1 MGIGH
6 HGVRPTGDLLELL
19 DRVLAQ
25 DRGPHVLEGKLAI
38 GVQLGSAVQ
47 WWEVTFVTPPETAWV
62 AQPSDHARVALL
74 LTQTVAGEII
84 EQGMIAHPSGCFAFG
99 DRALFLRFLTRYLRD
114 AERHPPGASQLLKG
128 LLAAFQTARA
138 LSSLPELRRAV
149 ARACV
154 PEREVTPQFVLDLF
168 SDEPLAVGR
177 ALDLLRAGLAFLDSL
192 PASAGARGGEIGS
205 QILELGRP
213 RTLLMRALQRVN
225 PRPGALVLTKD
236 EARQLIAV
244 VREDRRLLSVL
255 RLGDLRVGGLC
266 SVDPSAN
273 PEIWALLE
281 TVSVLRDV
289 ATHESCEASASDLL
303 QTDPV
308 REAFVELLVDARSRA
323 PKKGQPRSADD
334 RAWFERQRH
343 RFEQVAAK
351 RASA

>member
-1 MGIGH
+1 M
-6 HGVRPTGDLLELL
+6 ELL
-19 DRVLAQ
+19 DRALAQ
-25 DRGPHVLEGKLAI
+25 DRAPHVLEGKLAI

-47 WWEVTFVTPPETAWV
+47 WWEVTFLAPPETAWV
-62 AQPSDHARVALL
+62 SEPSDHARVALL
-74 LTQTVAGEII
+74 LTQAVAGEII
-84 EQGMIAHPSGCFAFG
+84 EQGMVAHPAGCFAFG

-138 LSSLPELRRAV
+138 LSTLSELRRAV

-177 ALDLLRAGLAFLDSL
+177 ALDLLRAGLAFLDSM
-192 PASAGARGGEIGS
+192 PAAASSAGARGGELGS
-205 QILELGRP
+205 QILELRRP
-213 RTLLMRALQRVN
+213 RALLMRALQRVN
-225 PRPGALVLTKD
+225 PLPGAPLLTKD

-289 ATHESCEASASDLL
+289 ATRGSCGVSASELL
-303 QTDPV
+303 QSDPV
-308 REAFVELLVDARSRA
+308 REAFVELLIDALRRA
-323 PKKGQPRSADD
+323 PKKGEARSSED